1 MHKQFDFQRL
11 RFFIILLVLSLI
23 LFFFR
28 DLRPVNQTMLFI
40 SKPVFVIV
48 DSIKY
53 STLGLLYYFKSQKAL
68 KHETELLKKE
78 NEYLRR
84 INAVLIEENVRYK
97 RLSQLLDIEDFYKQ
111 NVINAKVVGRS
122 SSQWFNSVLIN
133 KGSKHGVIRHAPVII
148 GESLIGRVQEVY
160 FNTAR
165 IMLVTDSRFNASGMV
180 REQRFMGIVKGNS
193 SPYLEFQFEYHKK
206 NISEPGVKT
215 LTGEIVITSG
225 FDKFIV
231 QGLVIGK
238 IGKIYEDEE
247 IMKTVELIPVADLE
261 RLEYVQILIPE
272 TKTEIKQ

>member
-28 DLRPVNQTMLFI
+28 DLRPVNQAMLFI

-111 NVINAKVVGRS
+111 NVINAKVIGRS